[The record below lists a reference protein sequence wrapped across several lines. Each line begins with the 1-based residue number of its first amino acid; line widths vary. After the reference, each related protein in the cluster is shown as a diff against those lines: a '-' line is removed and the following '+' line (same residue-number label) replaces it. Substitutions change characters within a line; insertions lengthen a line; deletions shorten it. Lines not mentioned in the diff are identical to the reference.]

1 MKKVSFVLFILVLSL
16 ALSTALVS
24 ADGETTLVVGFD
36 QNFPPYGYVGEDG
49 EFTGYD
55 LELAAEAAKRL
66 NLEVKYQPIDWDAKD
81 MELDS
86 GTIDLIWNGFTM
98 EKREDL
104 YTWTEAYKEAGQVVL
119 VAADSGIEKLADLAG
134 KVVAVQT
141 DSAGLTALEDEANVE
156 LTASF
161 KELVIV
167 PDYNTAFMDLEAGAI
182 DAIVM
187 DVDVAKYQIK
197 DKEDEYAILEEFVQ
211 KESYGV
217 GFKLGNE
224 ALRDKVQN
232 VLDEMAKDGFIQELS
247 IEYFEVDTCV
257 LTACKEAAEE

>member
-1 MKKVSFVLFILVLSL
+1 MKKVSFGLIVLILSL

-36 QNFPPYGYVGEDG
+36 QDFPPYGYVGEDG

-55 LELAAEAAKRL
+55 LELAAEVAKRL
-66 NLEVKYQPIDWDAKD
+66 ELEIKYQPIDWDAKD

-119 VAADSGIEKLADLAG
+119 VAADSGIEKLSDLAG

-167 PDYNTAFMDLEAGAI
+167 PDYNTAFMNLEAGAI

-197 DKEDEYAILEEFVQ
+197 DREDDYAILEEFIQ

-224 ALRDKVQN
+224 ALRDKVQKA
-232 VLDEMAKDGFIQELS
+232 LDEMAKDGFIQELS
-247 IEYFEVDTCV
+247 TEYFDVDTCV
-257 LTACKEAAEE
+257 LTACKETAEK

>member
-1 MKKVSFVLFILVLSL
+1 MKKVSFVLFVLILSL
-16 ALSTALVS
+16 ALSAVFVS
-24 ADGETTLVVGFD
+24 ADGEKTLVVGFD

-66 NLEVKYQPIDWDAKD
+66 DLEVVYQPIDWDAKD

-98 EKREDL
+98 EKREEL

-119 VAADSGIEKLADLAG
+119 VAADSGIEELTDLAG
-134 KVVAVQT
+134 KVVAAQT
-141 DSAGLTALEDEANVE
+141 DSAALTALEDESNVE

-197 DKEDEYAILEEFVQ
+197 DKEDEYTILEEFVQ

-224 ALRDKVQN
+224 ALRDKVQE

-247 IEYFEVDTCV
+247 VKYFEVDTCV
-257 LTACKEAAEE
+257 LTACNEAAEE